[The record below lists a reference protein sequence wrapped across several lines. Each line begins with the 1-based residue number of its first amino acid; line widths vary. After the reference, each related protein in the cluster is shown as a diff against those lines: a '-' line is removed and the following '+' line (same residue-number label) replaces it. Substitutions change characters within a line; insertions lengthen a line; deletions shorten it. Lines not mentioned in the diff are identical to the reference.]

1 MGVVFE
7 IIVEKIVSIVQEY
20 SSRVYNKRRMGV
32 VFEIIVEKIVS
43 IVQEYSSRVYQRR
56 IGVGFES
63 IVKEYSQE
71 DWEYIK
77 DIDELNA
84 EFSQF
89 TAVYLCLC
97 LYAFLF
103 LYLLGLVC
111 QMCALYHL
119 AKIGDTSSRQCFLI
133 SAFLIHS
140 LPFSPQ
146 SMQRIVL
153 EGY

>member
-1 MGVVFE
+1 
-7 IIVEKIVSIVQEY
+7 
-20 SSRVYNKRRMGV
+20 MGV

-89 TAVYLCLC
+89 TAVLPSAVCNFRTNKKHYGK
-97 LYAFLF
+97 YQHSVDISIFLF
-103 LYLLGLVC
+103 E
-111 QMCALYHL
+111 
-119 AKIGDTSSRQCFLI
+119 K
-133 SAFLIHS
+133 
-140 LPFSPQ
+140 
-146 SMQRIVL
+146 
-153 EGY
+153 